1 MGAFTLR
8 QEMMSIKSLTNYSK
22 CNSMTNRL
30 PVKQYS
36 FESSAFKYKVIHI
49 RGKKVTSLGI
59 NKAFTLTQCW
69 LPPPMLLASKSSIT
83 NLHGN

>member
-1 MGAFTLR
+1 MGVFTLR

-36 FESSAFKYKVIHI
+36 FELSAFKYKVIHI
-49 RGKKVTSLGI
+49 REKKVTSLGI
-59 NKAFTLTQCW
+59 NKSIHID
-69 LPPPMLLASKSSIT
+69 PMLASSSYASGFKVF
-83 NLHGN
+83 NHQPPW